1 MSSIPS
7 YRTIRNFDGSHG
19 KHVEQLPNTTS
30 NADAAKYC
38 LDNNYPGWVRRT
50 GNDDGGVLVY
60 ILPRGSGPE
69 VVSQYDK
76 GEFQDRQ
83 RVNYD
88 TFLLLP
94 N

>member
-1 MSSIPS
+1 MLPIPS
-7 YRTIRNFDGSHG
+7 YISLRNFDGAHG
-19 KHVEQLPNTTS
+19 KHVEKLNDRTS

-50 GNDDGGVLVY
+50 GHDDGKAIVY
-60 ILPRGSGPE
+60 ILPRGSGSK
-69 VVSQYDK
+69 VASQYDRGVYQRGK
-76 GEFQDRQ
+76 GK
-83 RVNYD
+83 YSD